1 MALGTTTDA
10 AFIVTDHDRLTQ
22 PMQIPAFWN
31 QAIGD
36 ATVGGNSG
44 TFITNPNSTITDS
57 GNRIINCNF
66 GTSLRVIAR
75 YTSGDSMSTDPVI
88 QVFGRTVANTS
99 AGTPTAGPWTS
110 LYNKA
115 GALELT
121 LSDTA
126 SDTNDGSFEYTLAD
140 PDANTFDLD
149 GNNQILVGLKTAAAG
164 PSDVEIIVK
173 VI

>member
-1 MALGTTTDA
+1 MALGATLDSG
-10 AFIVTDHDRLTQ
+10 FIITDHDRLSQ
-22 PMQIPAFWN
+22 PMQIPSFWN
-31 QAIGD
+31 LVIENAK
-36 ATVGGNSG
+36 TGGNSG

-57 GNRIINCNF
+57 GNHILNCNA
-66 GTSLRVIAR
+66 GTSVRIIAR
-75 YTSGDSMSTDPVI
+75 YTASATLSTDPII

-121 LSDTA
+121 LADSA
-126 SDTNDGSFEYTLAD
+126 SDTNDGTFEYTLAD

-164 PSDVEIIVK
+164 PTDVDILAK